1 MARHTLLI
9 DADDTL
15 WENNIFFEKTI
26 DDFITRLEHLGYT
39 REYIRHILNETERR
53 NIRQHGYGV
62 RSFRRSLED
71 TYLKLAGNSAR
82 REIVKDIEQMARELE
97 NTPPHILDGVPETL
111 AYLAKHHR
119 LILLTKGEPAEQAA
133 KVERS
138 GLQPYF
144 DAIEIVLEKDSG
156 TYGRMIEQFNIVKSH
171 GWMVGNSPRS
181 DINPGAAVGSE
192 RRVHSAFGHVGT
204 GKIRTRKR
212 HRETADSFNVPRT
225 PRTFLEIISLLR
237 RRTLPPRARHPQTQ
251 VAGENIQLN
260 GRIRRSL
267 AFEALPRQP
276 QSGWAQ
282 DICSFPKIS
291 LASVS
296 ESEGLLHFRCR
307 FMLCPLGHRKTI
319 R

>member
-26 DDFITRLEHLGYT
+26 DDFVTRLEHLGYT

-82 REIVKDIEQMARELE
+82 REMVKDIEQMAHELE

-138 GLQPYF
+138 GLQPHF

-156 TYGRMIEQFNIVKSH
+156 TYGRMIEQFKIVKSH

-181 DINPGAAVGSE
+181 DINPALQSGLNAVFIP
-192 RRVHSAFGHVGT
+192 HSATWELEKSELESGT
-204 GKIRTRKR
+204 GKLLILSTF
-212 HRETADSFNVPRT
+212 RE
-225 PRTFLEIISLLR
+225 LR
-237 RRTLPPRARHPQTQ
+237 A
-251 VAGENIQLN
+251 
-260 GRIRRSL
+260 
-267 AFEALPRQP
+267 
-276 QSGWAQ
+276 
-282 DICSFPKIS
+282 
-291 LASVS
+291 
-296 ESEGLLHFRCR
+296 HF
-307 FMLCPLGHRKTI
+307 
-319 R
+319 

>member
-15 WENNIFFEKTI
+15 WENNIFFEKAI
-26 DDFITRLEHLGYT
+26 DDFVTRLEHLGYT

-82 REIVKDIEQMARELE
+82 REMVKDIEQMAHELE
-97 NTPPHILDGVPETL
+97 STPPHILDGVPETL

-138 GLQPYF
+138 GLQAHF

-156 TYGRMIEQFNIVKSH
+156 TYARVIEQFKIVKSH

-181 DINPGAAVGSE
+181 DINPALQSGLNAVFIP
-192 RRVHSAFGHVGT
+192 HSATWELEKSELESGSGRLLILAAF
-204 GKIRTRKR
+204 
-212 HRETADSFNVPRT
+212 RE
-225 PRTFLEIISLLR
+225 LR
-237 RRTLPPRARHPQTQ
+237 
-251 VAGENIQLN
+251 
-260 GRIRRSL
+260 S
-267 AFEALPRQP
+267 
-276 QSGWAQ
+276 
-282 DICSFPKIS
+282 
-291 LASVS
+291 
-296 ESEGLLHFRCR
+296 HF
-307 FMLCPLGHRKTI
+307 
-319 R
+319 

>member
-82 REIVKDIEQMARELE
+82 REIVKDIEQMAHELE
-97 NTPPHILDGVPETL
+97 STPPHILDGVPETL

-138 GLQPYF
+138 GLQPHF

-156 TYGRMIEQFNIVKSH
+156 TYGRMIEQFKIVKSH

-181 DINPGAAVGSE
+181 DINPALQSGLNAVFIP
-192 RRVHSAFGHVGT
+192 HSSTWELEKAEVESGT
-204 GKIRTRKR
+204 GKLLILSTFREMRT
-212 HRETADSFNVPRT
+212 
-225 PRTFLEIISLLR
+225 
-237 RRTLPPRARHPQTQ
+237 
-251 VAGENIQLN
+251 
-260 GRIRRSL
+260 
-267 AFEALPRQP
+267 
-276 QSGWAQ
+276 
-282 DICSFPKIS
+282 
-291 LASVS
+291 
-296 ESEGLLHFRCR
+296 HF
-307 FMLCPLGHRKTI
+307 
-319 R
+319 